1 VESGSVLAGACI
13 CVDAKGTGV
22 HLRVHMQGVLLALA
36 SVTGFDVT
44 SWHITGLL
52 VGTSALLQK
61 GVCCVT
67 TSVRNDEL
75 VSSRWGLQRLLVE
88 RRLL

>member
-22 HLRVHMQGVLLALA
+22 HLRLHMQGVLLALA
-36 SVTGFDVT
+36 SVTGFDVN
-44 SWHITGLL
+44 SWHGTGLL
-52 VGTSALLQK
+52 VGRSALLQK

-67 TSVRNDEL
+67 APVRNDEL
-75 VSSRWGLQRLLVE
+75 VSSRFGLQQLHVEQCLL
-88 RRLL
+88 